1 MEVVCRISREWGRQ
15 PHPGGP
21 ELTVDDLV
29 FVRIFKRRWAPPKV
43 KGPGK
48 ILAATSTAV
57 RVNGIGPWRLG
68 TTVGLTVVTAWSGP
82 PARSFL
88 TSHHKRSFMSAA
100 DTSDQRSQTREAGPG
115 SQTREAA
122 WPRESDQRGCLAQG
136 VRPERLAQGVRPE
149 RLAQGVRPE
158 RLAQGVR
165 PERLAQGVRPGRL
178 AGGAD
183 QRSL

>member
-57 RVNGIGPWRLG
+57 RVNGIGPWVRLG
-68 TTVGLTVVTAWSGP
+68 IPQGP
-82 PARSFL
+82 
-88 TSHHKRSFMSAA
+88 
-100 DTSDQRSQTREAGPG
+100 
-115 SQTREAA
+115 A
-122 WPRESDQRGCLAQG
+122 WPPPHPSLPEVKESPIGSPMTRMSEGFWSRTIRESTPRTTHQSMVTKDLDQ
-136 VRPERLAQGVRPE
+136 VERIISPQTTG
-149 RLAQGVRPE
+149 
-158 RLAQGVR
+158 
-165 PERLAQGVRPGRL
+165 GRKL
-178 AGGAD
+178 IYSPSSLHMVLV
-183 QRSL
+183 QRSLPIPGDGIYINQNELRKEFSH